1 MARGAAFLHLQGRPT
16 NVPGSWLRG
25 CDACSTGAGQDFA
38 ARNSSAAVNLT
49 PKHRNAHVAA
59 QSAAL
64 DARSQTL
71 PAITTLLPSWNQVYH
86 DPCID
91 GYGDSLRVHTLH
103 QHSQHAK
110 LAVLSTRGSQF
121 PTSDD
126 KMNDLGQGEDMPQ
139 ARISQLQVPCLG
151 SRRASL

>member
-1 MARGAAFLHLQGRPT
+1 MARGAAFLQGRPT

-25 CDACSTGAGQDFA
+25 CDACSTGACQDFA
-38 ARNSSAAVNLT
+38 ARNSNAAVILT

-71 PAITTLLPSWNQVYH
+71 PAITTLLPSWNEVYQ
-86 DPCID
+86 DPRID